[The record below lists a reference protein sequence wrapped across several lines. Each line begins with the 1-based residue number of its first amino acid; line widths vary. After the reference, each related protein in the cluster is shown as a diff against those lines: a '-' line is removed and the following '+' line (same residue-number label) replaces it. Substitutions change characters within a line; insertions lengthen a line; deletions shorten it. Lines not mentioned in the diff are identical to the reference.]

1 MRITRFLSGLSLSH
15 ISFKHIAAL
24 TSLSLAITACGGG
37 GGSSKSSSSSS
48 SSFSYSFSSAS
59 VSSNGTGVWPSVKV
73 DAPLAKTLNF
83 SWSAVEGA
91 SYYKLMKNQGGNS
104 GFVQVGDNIT
114 GTSGTEEIS
123 VHLQDWINTR
133 YIVQSCDANNVCQD
147 SNNTYTAT
155 EMLKSIG
162 KVQASNAE
170 ANDLFGWSVALS
182 GDGQTLAV
190 GAPAEDSN
198 ARGVNG
204 DQTSNNSRDSGA
216 VYVFIKEN
224 GLWVQQAYL
233 KASNTEQPSINSNRF
248 LPNDRFGYRVAISDD
263 GNTLAVSAI
272 NEDSPSW
279 GVNCREDNYERVTIV
294 TSSSSSNS
302 SSVSSASSSV
312 DTDEIFISAVDFN
325 LGAVYVFKRADSA
338 WNQTAYIKPEY
349 TIAHEVKSEADLL
362 FGSTLSMSGDG
373 KTIAVGISTDAFNF
387 TETQNIIQFDQS
399 SARACLNYDDL
410 NPSSFNS
417 SSTSSV
423 SSSSRSSS
431 SSSTSSSTSS
441 LRTYGGAQSGAV
453 YTFVETESGWQI
465 EAWIKPVV
473 NEQGDQFGTSVALSA
488 DGNTLVVGAIGED
501 SKAVGVNGD
510 ATDNSCFYFDTKDL
524 EYKFDA
530 SCSKSGSASILQ
542 LDSGAAYV
550 FTRNNG
556 IWAQQAFLKPAT
568 PFLQTHFG
576 DSIDISGD
584 ASTIAVGAT
593 ADASTIN
600 QIVNGTTVED
610 KNSFNNPKAG
620 AAYVFK
626 YNGTNWAQE
635 AYVKPEVNLMTYE
648 FGNTVKLSADGNLLA
663 VGSYRE
669 SSNAKGID
677 GNPGDTSANSAGAMY
692 IFKRDNNIWSQKA
705 YVKASDTEAQDRFGV
720 SAILSNDGK
729 TLAVGAHRKSAQTSS
744 TASSQTTEAAGA
756 VYIY

>member
-15 ISFKHIAAL
+15 ISLQQIAAL
-24 TSLSLAITACGGG
+24 TSLSLVVTACGGG
-37 GGSSKSSSSSS
+37 GGGSNNQSSSSS

-73 DAPLAKTLNF
+73 DAPVAKTLNF

-104 GFVQVGDNIT
+104 GFVQVGSNIT
-114 GTSGTEEIS
+114 GTSVTEEIS

-133 YIVQSCDANNVCQD
+133 YIVQSCDTNDVCQD

-162 KVQASNAE
+162 KVQASNAD

-198 ARGVNG
+198 TRGVNG

-216 VYVFIKEN
+216 VYVFVKEN

-233 KASNTEQPSINSNRF
+233 KASNTEQPGINTNRF
-248 LPNDRFGYRVAISDD
+248 LPNDRFGYRLAISDD

-279 GVNCREDNYERVTIV
+279 GVNCNQDNYERVTIV

-302 SSVSSASSSV
+302 SSTSVSSTSSSV
-312 DTDEIFISAVDFN
+312 DTDEIYIAATELN
-325 LGAVYVFKRADSA
+325 IGAVYVFKRADTTWS
-338 WNQTAYIKPEY
+338 QTAYIKPEY
-349 TIAHEVKSEADLL
+349 TIAHEFKSSDDLL
-362 FGSTLSMSGDG
+362 FGNTLSMSGDG
-373 KTIAVGISTDAFNF
+373 KTIAVGVSVDAFTF
-387 TETQNIIQFDQS
+387 TENQNVIQFNRS
-399 SARACLNYDDL
+399 SALACLNYDDL

-423 SSSSRSSS
+423 SSRSSS
-431 SSSTSSSTSS
+431 SSSISSSSS
-441 LRTYGGAQSGAV
+441 SVRTYGGTQSGAV
-453 YTFVETESGWQI
+453 YTFVETESGWQV
-465 EAWIKPVV
+465 EAWIKPVI
-473 NEQGDQFGTSVALSA
+473 NEQGDQFGTSVALSL
-488 DGNTLVVGAIGED
+488 DGNTLVVGAMGED
-501 SKAVGVNGD
+501 SKATGVNGD
-510 ATDNSCFYFDTKDL
+510 ASDNSCFYLDTAAR

-530 SCSKSGSASILQ
+530 GCSKYGVANILQ
-542 LDSGAAYV
+542 LDGGAAYV

-556 IWAQQAFLKPAT
+556 SWTQQAFLKPAT
-568 PFLQTHFG
+568 SFLQTHFG
-576 DSIDISGD
+576 SAVDISGD
-584 ASTIAVGAT
+584 ASTIAIGVTG
-593 ADASTIN
+593 DPSTIN
-600 QIVNGTTVED
+600 QIVNGASVED
-610 KNSFNNPKAG
+610 KNSFNNPSAG
-620 AAYVFK
+620 AAYIFK
-626 YNGTNWAQE
+626 HNGTSWAQE
-635 AYVKPEVNLMTYE
+635 AFIKPEVNLPTYE
-648 FGNTVKLSADGNLLA
+648 FGNTVKLSADGSLLA

-677 GNPGDTSANSAGAMY
+677 GNPGDISANSAGALF
-692 IFKRDNNIWSQKA
+692 IFKRDNNIWSQNA
-705 YVKASDTEAQDRFGV
+705 YVKASDTEAQDRFGI
-720 SAILSNDGK
+720 SAALSNDGK

-744 TASSQTTEAAGA
+744 ASSQPSEAAGA

>member
-15 ISFKHIAAL
+15 ISFKQIAAL
-24 TSLSLAITACGGG
+24 TCLSLAITACGGG

-114 GTSGTEEIS
+114 GTSVTEEIS

-198 ARGVNG
+198 AIGVNG

-248 LPNDRFGYRVAISDD
+248 LPNDRFGYRVAISND

-279 GVNCREDNYERVTIV
+279 GVNCRQDNYERTTIV
-294 TSSSSSNS
+294 TSSSSSSSSSNS
-302 SSVSSASSSV
+302 SNSSASNSV
-312 DTDEIFISAVDFN
+312 DTDEIYISATELN
-325 LGAVYVFKRADSA
+325 LGAVYVFKRADSI
-338 WNQTAYIKPEY
+338 WSQTAYIKPEY
-349 TIAHEVKSEADLL
+349 TIAHLFRSSDDLL
-362 FGSTLSMSGDG
+362 FGNTLSMSGDG
-373 KTIAVGISTDAFNF
+373 KTLAVGISVDAFTF
-387 TETQNIIQFDQS
+387 TENQNVIQYNQS
-399 SARACLNYDDL
+399 SRPACLNYDDL

-417 SSTSSV
+417 SSSSSV
-423 SSSSRSSS
+423 NSSSKSSS
-431 SSSTSSSTSS
+431 NSSTSSSTSS
-441 LRTYGGAQSGAV
+441 LRTYGGSQSGAV
-453 YTFVETESGWQI
+453 YTFVETESGWQA
-465 EAWIKPVV
+465 EAFIKPTV
-473 NEQGDQFGTSVALSA
+473 NEQGDQFGTSVALSN
-488 DGNTLVVGAIGED
+488 DGNTLVVGAVGED
-501 SKAVGVNGD
+501 SKAPGVNGD
-510 ATDNSCFYFDTKDL
+510 TSDNSCFYFDTNAI

-530 SCSKSGSASILQ
+530 GCSKYGKANILQ

-550 FTRNNG
+550 FTRANG
-556 IWAQQAFLKPAT
+556 LWVQQAFLKPAT
-568 PFLQTHFG
+568 PFLWTHFG
-576 DSIDISGD
+576 NSVDISSD
-584 ASTIAVGAT
+584 ASTIAIGAVG
-593 ADASTIN
+593 D
-600 QIVNGTTVED
+600 VNGMDQLVSRGLNIENKNMFTNSVYIFKHSGTT
-610 KNSFNNPKAG
+610 
-620 AAYVFK
+620 
-626 YNGTNWAQE
+626 WAQE
-635 AYVKPEVNLMTYE
+635 AVIKPEVNFPSYE
-648 FGNTVKLSADGNLLA
+648 FGNSVKLSADGDLLA
-663 VGSYRE
+663 IGSYRE

-677 GNPGDTSANSAGAMY
+677 GNPGDTSANSAGAMF
-692 IFKRDNNIWSQKA
+692 IFKRDSNDWSQQA
-705 YVKASDTEAQDRFGV
+705 YVKASDTEAQDRFGISIGV
-720 SAILSNDGK
+720 SNDGK
-729 TLAVGAHRKSAQTSS
+729 TIAVGAHRKSAQTSS
-744 TASSQTTEAAGA
+744 TASSQATEAAGA